1 MISSGN
7 FYELCHCRTSETRP
21 TRCLK
26 QISPK
31 NVAYGVFRYE
41 GQHDNK
47 EIVYGAVSSDQRSDY
62 LEEFPCTTTR
72 LSKARLKAPLPAI
85 PTEIKHDVTYKY
97 VSNIRSGFAM

>member
-1 MISSGN
+1 MRDTPN
-7 FYELCHCRTSETRP
+7 TLSETNL
-21 TRCLK
+21 T
-26 QISPK
+26 Q

-47 EIVYGAVSSDQRSDY
+47 EIVYGAVGSDQGSDY
-62 LEEFPCTTTR
+62 LEEFPYTTTR

-85 PTEIKHDVTYKY
+85 PVPTEIKHDVTYKY